1 MTQVV
6 SLPTIEKALDQVNLV
21 QLMEE
26 GFVAYSQGNVV
37 VPPIGEM
44 IFDEPPGEAHL
55 KYGFIRGDDY
65 FVVKIATGFYEN
77 VKLGLSSSNGVVLV
91 FSQKTGGLECV
102 LLDEGHLTNVRT
114 AAAGAVAAKCLAP
127 KRVDR
132 IGIVGAGIQAR
143 LQLSHL
149 RTVTDCKAALVWGTG
164 DQELDAYARTMASEG
179 FEIETTRH
187 AADLAASCQLIV
199 TATPSREPLLWAGD
213 IRPGTHITAVG
224 SDTPDKTELDPEIL
238 AKADVI
244 VADSLS
250 QSRSR
255 GEIYQAV
262 KAGVLTERRVV
273 ELGAVLQEPSLG
285 RTSDDQ
291 ITVADLTGVAVKDI
305 QIAKAVLES
314 CRKPSA

>member
-6 SLPTIEKALDQVNLV
+6 SLPTIEKALGQVNLV

-37 VPPIGEM
+37 VPPVGEM

-91 FSQKTGGLECV
+91 FSQKTGGIESV

-127 KRVDR
+127 KLVER

-149 RTVTDCKAALVWGTG
+149 RAVTDCRAALVWGTG
-164 DQELDAYARTMASEG
+164 DQKLDAYARTMASEG

-224 SDTPDKTELDPEIL
+224 SDTPDKTELDPEVL

-291 ITVADLTGVAVKDI
+291 ITVADLTGVAVQDI

-314 CRKPSA
+314 CRKSSA